1 MSAYA
6 IGLIYIFAGTLVHQ
20 LEAIVVK
27 NYGKKH
33 GKGGMFFNAFLC
45 LFAVVYFV
53 VSDLLLDKS
62 GFQLP
67 PAVLLCGALT
77 SILYAAGFY
86 AAYVAYAAGSFGL
99 TRFYTSFGGVLT
111 IVYGLAVLGETTG
124 PLFWPAVVLK
134 FLAMFLIQY
143 KAAKESDA
151 KFSLKWFISMLI
163 TVLSN
168 VAISIINKW
177 QQDHF
182 DGQFRNEYLTVIF
195 VGSALVLFVLGLV
208 YERHS
213 FKATV
218 KHGLVYGMAAGLLNG
233 LNNVFSLAVYYYLPI
248 SFVSPFKGG
257 LGMLATFIIAVLLYK
272 EKFTVRQYIGA
283 AIGVA
288 SMVLINIKF

>member
-6 IGLIYIFAGTLVHQ
+6 IGMIYAFAGVFVHQ

-27 NYGKKH
+27 RYGQKY

-53 VSDLLLDKS
+53 VSDLLLDES
-62 GFQLP
+62 GFQIPLP
-67 PAVLLCGALT
+67 VLLCGALT

-86 AAYVAYAAGSFGL
+86 AAYIAYASGSFGL
-99 TRFYTSFGGVLT
+99 TRFYSSFGGVLT

-124 PLFWPAVVLK
+124 PLFWPAVALK
-134 FLAMFLIQY
+134 FLAMFFIQY
-143 KAAKESDA
+143 KATKETDA
-151 KFSLKWFISMLI
+151 KFTWKWFISMLI
-163 TVLSN
+163 NVLAN
-168 VAISIINKW
+168 VAISIVNKW

-182 DGQFRNEYLTVIF
+182 EGLYRNEYLTVIF
-195 VGSALVLFVLGLV
+195 VGAALILLVLGFI
-208 YERHS
+208 YERNS

-218 KHGLVYGMAAGLLNG
+218 KHGLLYGAAAGLLNG
-233 LNNVFSLAVYYYLPI
+233 LNNVFGLAVYYYLPI

-257 LGMLATFIIAVLLYK
+257 LGMLATFLLAVLLYK

-288 SMVLINIKF
+288 SMVLINIK

>member
-27 NYGKKH
+27 NHGKKH

-45 LFAVVYFV
+45 LFAVIYFV
-53 VSDLLLDKS
+53 VSDLILDKS

-67 PAVLLCGALT
+67 PQVLLCGAFT
-77 SILYAAGFY
+77 SLLYAAGFY
-86 AAYVAYAAGSFGL
+86 AAYVAYASGSFGL
-99 TRFYTSFGGVLT
+99 TRFYSSFGGVLT

-124 PLFWPAVVLK
+124 RFFWLAVALNFV
-134 FLAMFLIQY
+134 AMFFIQY
-143 KAAKESDA
+143 KAGENTDA
-151 KFSLKWFISMLI
+151 KFTWKWFVGMIVN
-163 TVLSN
+163 VLAN
-168 VAISIINKW
+168 VAIGIINKW

-182 DGQFRNEYLTVIF
+182 EGQYRNEYLTVIF
-195 VGSALVLFVLGLV
+195 IGSALVLFVLGFLF
-208 YERHS
+208 ERDS
-213 FKATV
+213 FKTTI
-218 KHGLVYGMAAGLLNG
+218 KHGLSYGMAAGLLNG
-233 LNNVFSLAVYYYLPI
+233 ANNVFSLAVYYYLPI

-257 LGMLATFIIAVLLYK
+257 LGMLITFLVAGLLYK

-288 SMVLINIKF
+288 AMVLINLQ

>member
-6 IGLIYIFAGTLVHQ
+6 IGLIYVFAGTFVHQ

-27 NYGKKH
+27 NYGKKY

-53 VSDLLLDKS
+53 VSDLVMDKS

-67 PAVLLCGALT
+67 PAILLCGALT
-77 SILYAAGFY
+77 SVLYAAGFY
-86 AAYVAYAAGSFGL
+86 AAYVAYANGSFGL
-99 TRFYTSFGGVLT
+99 TRFYSSFGGVLT

-124 PLFWPAVVLK
+124 RFFWVAVALK
-134 FLAMFLIQY
+134 FVAMFLIQY
-143 KAAKESDA
+143 KAGRDTDA
-151 KFSLKWFISMLI
+151 KFTWKWFVS
-163 TVLSN
+163 TVVNVLAN

-182 DGQFRNEYLTVIF
+182 EGQYRNEYLTVIF
-195 VGSALVLFVLGLV
+195 VGAALILLILGLI
-208 YERHS
+208 YERGS
-213 FKATV
+213 FKATI
-218 KHGLVYGMAAGLLNG
+218 KQGLFYGMAAGLLNG
-233 LNNVFSLAVYYYLPI
+233 LNNVLGLAVYYYLPI

-257 LGMLATFIIAVLLYK
+257 LGMLATFILAIFLYK

-283 AIGVA
+283 AVGVA
-288 SMVLINIKF
+288 SMVLINIK